1 MSRILEKLADQHE
14 ERMINVLYKLEED
27 VVKEVTRATKGQ
39 LVSQRLAIQL
49 RPKIKELVE
58 NNFLNEADLIINEEY
73 NKIAKEVLDTFGEM
87 PIPNKFKSLTE
98 ANLSTINA
106 LKFQS
111 YSGFEDIGERFIK
124 VINDE
129 LYQST
134 IAGRPFEDMVSNIRS
149 HINGVYKKSNQR
161 EINELVDFINE
172 NKYNA
177 VRKLEVEEA
186 VRKLHTQYASDR
198 AGNNL
203 RRYAGQI
210 AHDSVMQFHG
220 QFTIA
225 KAKESGL
232 THFTY
237 TGTLVRDSRDW
248 CRGILGKTYTEKQIR
263 ELWNTRSWNG
273 KANGDPFIVRGGYR
287 CRHTWI
293 PTDPSW
299 GEETVDEL
307 PEEPVIDT
315 TPEPVTIESLTSSP
329 RNKALTD
336 ATLLIQ
342 TRSQVERQL
351 KQRTETVKKD
361 YDDVFVPVEAQAR
374 PDGTTSLM
382 SFYGTRFRP
391 DVKGNYAFQVVLKN
405 KPQTVNKKKVIP
417 ELTDESASVVN
428 ELMKELDILARK
440 FKIPRL
446 NGVYVGETRRN
457 VIGAMGDGQLFLKA
471 SSINNRTK
479 PLSTKPLNEKEQ
491 KRFDKLL
498 ATLNKA
504 KEEKNNLLREMQDK
518 DMYLTTKIDT
528 DGIERL
534 VYPNNDKKTYDMFQA
549 KLKSFSDNIEKL
561 TADILPLS
569 TRNTKLST
577 AKWKIGDGFAKAPYN
592 AMSYFDNPIDRMRQL
607 FYHEFGHHVHQMYG
621 LNKKYKDLGTALKE
635 YKRPPVER
643 KLPTVTNKALD
654 KNKVYASQYMAH
666 DSQEYFAEQFGLY
679 FMDRKDLVDPK
690 FKNLIE
696 DILKEANDIN

>member
-134 IAGRPFEDMVSNIRS
+134 IAGRPYEDMVSNIRG
-149 HINGVYKKSNQR
+149 HINGVYKRSNQR

-172 NKYNA
+172 NKYDNTKK
-177 VRKLEVEEA
+177 VQVENA

-299 GEETVDEL
+299 GEETLDEV
-307 PEEPVIDT
+307 PAE
-315 TPEPVTIESLTSSP
+315 IE
-329 RNKALTD
+329 
-336 ATLLIQ
+336 
-342 TRSQVERQL
+342 
-351 KQRTETVKKD
+351 
-361 YDDVFVPVEAQAR
+361 
-374 PDGTTSLM
+374 
-382 SFYGTRFRP
+382 
-391 DVKGNYAFQVVLKN
+391 
-405 KPQTVNKKKVIP
+405 
-417 ELTDESASVVN
+417 
-428 ELMKELDILARK
+428 
-440 FKIPRL
+440 
-446 NGVYVGETRRN
+446 
-457 VIGAMGDGQLFLKA
+457 
-471 SSINNRTK
+471 
-479 PLSTKPLNEKEQ
+479 
-491 KRFDKLL
+491 
-498 ATLNKA
+498 
-504 KEEKNNLLREMQDK
+504 QDK
-518 DMYLTTKIDT
+518 DFVGFGNTIPDELEWHSNSWNNSPTNITNLISLFPPLRRVDRSEKGGAYADRDLGVRPINQTKNKDAGNVYINMRGTKGDNKIKDVTEQEVWRHEYGHCMDMQMNTVLKKKPKFSEYNANALKSSSPFADDLYSANFTDEIIEDRKALSKKFRDQPSYRETREMDLDNAEILQKEGFISKEFIDKTTDPKTRGSFYNYEPLEKKIDDAFLDKYLTDGQAFTKKELKAIIFSNKGKDKIFKYNFRKRGVDTQSHVANMILKINSLNKRGSIRGEGEGTLLHELQKLAQATANENTRYEIAILSDYLGAITNEAIGFGHGKDYYSKFRRLATGVTTGHGTEAFANYIAILGDKDLTKI
-528 DGIERL
+528 
-534 VYPNNDKKTYDMFQA
+534 YK
-549 KLKSFSDNIEKL
+549 
-561 TADILPLS
+561 
-569 TRNTKLST
+569 
-577 AKWKIGDGFAKAPYN
+577 
-592 AMSYFDNPIDRMRQL
+592 PI
-607 FYHEFGHHVHQMYG
+607 
-621 LNKKYKDLGTALKE
+621 
-635 YKRPPVER
+635 
-643 KLPTVTNKALD
+643 
-654 KNKVYASQYMAH
+654 
-666 DSQEYFAEQFGLY
+666 
-679 FMDRKDLVDPK
+679 MDRYTPK
-690 FKNLIE
+690 TMKQFDKGIKNLQE
-696 DILKEANDIN
+696 QVK